1 MINLSVTL
9 LFPYASP
16 QPRFNHIYL
25 IYGEMQVKDD
35 TSYFSLSPN
44 FIFWHIFAYKANWQ
58 QLNMVYKPLSEA
70 VKLQKSRA
78 QDNARMR
85 RGIDEYKQQELKP
98 KNLRLS
104 YKTVANLHN
113 VSKSTLQR
121 LVTGGVSMSA
131 FNTGKQRLTLAEE
144 RVVVDFCLE
153 SADRGFP
160 LTHGNVYKCADNI
173 LLLAWVPSMTHLVWT
188 GSTPS

>member
-1 MINLSVTL
+1 
-9 LFPYASP
+9 
-16 QPRFNHIYL
+16 
-25 IYGEMQVKDD
+25 
-35 TSYFSLSPN
+35 
-44 FIFWHIFAYKANWQ
+44 
-58 QLNMVYKPLSEA
+58 MVYKPLSEA

-85 RGIDEYKQQELKP
+85 RAIDEYKQQELKP

-131 FNTGKQRLTLAEE
+131 FNAGKQRLTPAEE

-160 LTHGNVYKCADNI
+160 LTHDNVYKCADNI
-173 LLLAWVPSMTHLVWT
+173 LSARLGSEHDTLGLNWVDTFLIRHHDELQTHWSKPLDT
-188 GSTPS
+188 QRG